1 MKKLFLITIPVFCL
15 LLIISCGK
23 SKDPTPDSQTNA
35 AGNSGSTGSGSTSGG
50 GTGTGGSTSSSTIT
64 YINASFTSI
73 NITVN
78 SVTKTIAAGGNVQYT
93 GTPNTVATGSATT
106 SSGTMVGNTYTWTLN
121 NTFPASGNLNNTLS
135 VGGDMFFLKIKN
147 TSSKSI
153 NKVYVNYGLVNQTLD
168 NVVIAN
174 DSQVYGLGYYKAF
187 SNSNVRGE
195 NSATAWSWNTLSLPF
210 TPNQSIT
217 VTAN

>member
-1 MKKLFLITIPVFCL
+1 MLITMKKLFLINITVFCL
-15 LLIISCGK
+15 LLIIFCGK
-23 SKDPTPDSQTNA
+23 SKDLTPDSQTNA
-35 AGNSGSTGSGSTSGG
+35 AGNSGSTGSGSISGG

-153 NKVYVNYGLVNQTLD
+153 NKGICKLWTCQ
-168 NVVIAN
+168 
-174 DSQVYGLGYYKAF
+174 
-187 SNSNVRGE
+187 SNFG
-195 NSATAWSWNTLSLPF
+195 
-210 TPNQSIT
+210 
-217 VTAN
+217 